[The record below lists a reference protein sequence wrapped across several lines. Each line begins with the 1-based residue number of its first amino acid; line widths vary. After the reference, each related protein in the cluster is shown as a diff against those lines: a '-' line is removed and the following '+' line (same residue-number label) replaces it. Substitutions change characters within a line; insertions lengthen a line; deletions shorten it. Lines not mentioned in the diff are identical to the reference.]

1 VLTKYPLRL
10 SVTRSTDFFSHT
22 LFNMPYIIQ
31 NLFIVREKE
40 TSSFVIILVI
50 LVTSN
55 ILYFQTNSNSNFVYA
70 QVKSQYSHA
79 GVKIVSPAMGQ
90 KVPVGQLVVSG
101 ASTDNATTDCQ
112 VYVDVNDIK
121 PMQNTTAAGVGGR
134 NDYSNWTFTYTSK
147 YYLISEGINELTAKL
162 SCINNPANITK
173 YYSVN
178 VTGVAT
184 SLAAAHNTTATTKNV
199 TMENNNNNNN
209 QAKVST
215 DTVNQIRKQTPQQE
229 PKYELQSESGPPA
242 NSASQLLKETQKQ
255 EEAQKESNRD
265 GQIAELSTSEV
276 VPLGKSSDLNSL
288 TKEPEV
294 EDEEK
299 LTESTEPAGELLDY
313 SHDQEQIDEDELKS
327 TETSSQPQ
335 DFPEQQPLEVQEVPP
350 EIIEQQPLEEDPP
363 LETSSQPQD
372 FPEQQ
377 PLEADQHIDESPV
390 QSFGHKTQPSQLGIQ
405 PLEEQPVLSNQQV
418 PESRLSAQEQHM
430 QEQSVKN
437 VQGDKQAYEK
447 DESVPFVLPFDSQ
460 DITPGS

>member
-1 VLTKYPLRL
+1 
-10 SVTRSTDFFSHT
+10 
-22 LFNMPYIIQ
+22 
-31 NLFIVREKE
+31 
-40 TSSFVIILVI
+40 VIILVI

-55 ILYFQTNSNSNFVYA
+55 IVYFRTNSNNNFVYA
-70 QVKSQYSHA
+70 QVKSQDSHA
-79 GVKIVSPAMGQ
+79 GVKIVSPATGQ

-101 ASTDNATTDCQ
+101 TSTDNATTNCQ

-184 SLAAAHNTTATTKNV
+184 SLAAANNTTAATKNV
-199 TMENNNNNNN
+199 TTENNNNNN

-215 DTVNQIRKQTPQQE
+215 DTVNQTRKQTLQVQQK
-229 PKYELQSESGPPA
+229 PKYELQSESAPPA
-242 NSASQLLKETQKQ
+242 NSTSQSLKETQKQ
-255 EEAQKESNRD
+255 EVKESQKESITD
-265 GQIAELSTSEV
+265 GQKAELSTSEV
-276 VPLGKSSDLNSL
+276 VPSGKSSDLNSL
-288 TKEPEV
+288 TKEPEDTTV

-299 LTESTEPAGELLDY
+299 LTELTEPAGELLDY
-313 SHDQEQIDEDELKS
+313 SYDQEQTDEDELRP

-350 EIIEQQPLEEDPP
+350 ETIEQQPLEEDPP

-377 PLEADQHIDESPV
+377 PLEDDQPIDESPV

-405 PLEEQPVLSNQQV
+405 PLEEQPVLSNQQI
-418 PESRLSAQEQHM
+418 PESRLSAQGQHI
-430 QEQSVKN
+430 QEQSGKN
-437 VQGDKQAYEK
+437 VEEDKQAYEK

-460 DITPGS
+460 DVTPGS